1 MQPEERETIIRFDDS
16 SDTAT
21 LYTCN
26 RSWMTKMDKLASKS
40 TIVVIEKEDKYSKQ
54 YTFPKKM
61 VKVNLPK
68 EISVEEREKMA
79 LRAKERMAV
88 LNAKRKEQKNGTDK

>member
-26 RSWMTKMDKLASKS
+26 RSWMTKMDRLASKS
-40 TIVVIEKEDKYSKQ
+40 LDVTMEKEDKYSKQ
-54 YTFPKKM
+54 YSFPKKM
-61 VKVNLPK
+61 VKVILPRVVTDEMK
-68 EISVEEREKMA
+68 AKLA
-79 LRAKERMAV
+79 LQARAMRD
-88 LNAKRKEQKNGTDK
+88 KRKEQENGTDE